1 MGFNSTGTTL
11 TLTAKLT
18 PMGRQKLVSTN
29 NALIKTFSLGDSDA
43 NYYTN
48 LTLGTG
54 QVPNSSG
61 SIGVNNTVSN
71 GTTQPI
77 SLKSTLIVNATG
89 ITRKPVSSQSIN
101 ILSEKVYLGQT
112 TLSSTGLT
120 QNVINRNDVTTDPL
134 VNLMYSFSLPLN
146 SNDDSI
152 YTGVTY
158 SSGGY
163 SDTAFSGIPTEK
175 VLVIGINENNYGE
188 MIDGKT
194 VNVKVTTSA
203 NTFNIYSTYQGNLT
217 AAATL
222 DVLDYDTHEPQTEYG
237 QNVVMLFS
245 DEIMK
250 PNGGDASLSWATG
263 YNTNKPFSLN
273 NKKTFN
279 LQTNINLGTVA
290 DKPVGIAFLDK
301 GFIVITDKTIVD
313 SFDPITSLSGT
324 EVSFNSSSTNVFQSV
339 TCIADRGEFG
349 ATTNPTF
356 EGDDLPRISEIGL
369 YDEQGNLIA
378 IAKSDR
384 HITKNIN
391 EFLAM
396 GIKII
401 L

>member
-1 MGFNSTGTTL
+1 MGFNNTSTAL

-18 PMGRQKLVSTN
+18 PIGRQRLVSTN

-43 NYYTN
+43 NYHTN
-48 LTLGTG
+48 LTLASG

-61 SIGVNNTVSN
+61 SIGVNNSISN

-101 ILSEKVYLGQT
+101 ILTEKIYLGQT

-120 QNVINRNDVTTDPL
+120 QNVVNRNDITTDPL
-134 VNLMYSFSLPLN
+134 VNLLYSFSLPLN

-152 YTGVTY
+152 FTGVTY

-163 SDTAFSGIPTEK
+163 SDTAFSGIATEK
-175 VLVIGINENNYGE
+175 ILVIGINENNYGE
-188 MIDGKT
+188 MIDGKSI
-194 VNVKVTTSA
+194 NVKITTSA

-217 AAATL
+217 PAATL
-222 DVLDYDTHEPQTEYG
+222 DVLDYDTHEPQTEFG

-245 DEIMK
+245 DEILK
-250 PNGGDASLSWATG
+250 PNGGNPSLSWSTG
-263 YNTNKPFSLN
+263 YNTNKPFTLN
-273 NKKTFN
+273 GKRTFN
-279 LQTNINLGTVA
+279 LQTNNNLGTVA
-290 DKPVGIAFLDK
+290 DKPVGIAYLDK

-313 SFDPITSLSGT
+313 SFNPMTSLSGT
-324 EVSFNSSSTNVFQSV
+324 EVSLNSSSTNVFQSV

-349 ATTNPTF
+349 STTNPTF

-369 YDEQGNLIA
+369 YDEAGNLIA

>member
-1 MGFNSTGTTL
+1 MGFNSTATTL

-18 PMGRQKLVSTN
+18 PLGRQRLVSTN

-43 NYYTN
+43 NYYTK

-61 SIGVNNTVSN
+61 AIGVNNTVSN

-77 SLKSTLIVNATG
+77 SLKTTLIVNATG
-89 ITRKPVSSQSIN
+89 ATRKPVSSQSVN
-101 ILSEKVYLGQT
+101 VLSEKVYLGQT
-112 TLSSTGLT
+112 TLGPTGLT

-134 VNLMYSFSLPLN
+134 VNLLYSFSLPLN
-146 SNDDSI
+146 ANDDSI

-158 SSGGY
+158 ANGGY
-163 SDTAFSGIPTEK
+163 TNTAFSGIATEK
-175 VLVIGINENNYGE
+175 VLVIGINQNNFGE
-188 MIDGKT
+188 MIDGKSIHIT
-194 VNVKVTTSA
+194 LPTTA
-203 NTFNIYSTYQGNLT
+203 GTFNIYSTFQDNLT
-217 AAATL
+217 ATAVL
-222 DVLDYDTHEPQTEYG
+222 DALDYDTHEPQTEYG

-245 DEIMK
+245 DEILK
-250 PNGGDASLSWATG
+250 PNGGDTSLSWATG
-263 YNTNKPFSLN
+263 YNTNKPFTLN
-273 NKKTFN
+273 GKRAFN

-290 DKPVGIAFLDK
+290 DKPVGIAYLDK
-301 GFIVITDKTIVD
+301 GFMVITDKTIVN
-313 SFDPITSLSGT
+313 SFDSALFSGAS
-324 EVSFNSSSTNVFQSV
+324 VSFNSSSTNIYQSI

-349 ATTNPTF
+349 STTNPTF
-356 EGDDLPRISEIGL
+356 EGNDVPRISEIGL
-369 YDEQGNLIA
+369 YDDAGNLIA

-396 GIKII
+396 GVKII

>member
-1 MGFNSTGTTL
+1 MGFNKTTTAL

-18 PMGRQKLVSTN
+18 PIGRQKLISTN

-48 LTLGTG
+48 LTLLSG

-61 SIGVNNTVSN
+61 SVGVNNTVSN

-77 SLKSTLIVNATG
+77 SLKTTLIVNATG
-89 ITRKPVSSQSIN
+89 ATRKPVSSQSVN
-101 ILSEKVYLGQT
+101 VLSEKIYLGQT
-112 TLSSTGLT
+112 TLGSTGLT

-134 VNLMYSFSLPLN
+134 VNLLYSFSLPLN

-158 SSGGY
+158 ASGGY
-163 SDTAFSGIPTEK
+163 SNTAFSGIATEK
-175 VLVIGINENNYGE
+175 VLVIGINQDNFGE
-188 MIDGKT
+188 MIDGKSI
-194 VNVKVTTSA
+194 NVVLPTSGG
-203 NTFNIYSTYQGNLT
+203 TFNIYSTFQGNLT
-217 AAATL
+217 ATATL
-222 DVLDYDTHEPQTEYG
+222 DVLDYDTHEPQTEFG

-245 DEIMK
+245 DDILK
-250 PNGGDASLSWATG
+250 PNGGDSALSWATG
-263 YNTNKPFSLN
+263 YNTNKPFTLN
-273 NKKTFN
+273 GKRTFN
-279 LQTNINLGTVA
+279 LQTNGNLGTVA
-290 DKPVGIAFLDK
+290 DKPIGIAYLDK

-313 SFDPITSLSGT
+313 NYTPALFSGIS
-324 EVSFNSSSTNVFQSV
+324 VSFNSSSTNIYQSI

-349 ATTNPTF
+349 STTNPTF
-356 EGDDLPRISEIGL
+356 EGDDVPRISEIGL
-369 YDEQGNLIA
+369 YDDAGNLIA

-396 GIKII
+396 GVKII

>member
-1 MGFNSTGTTL
+1 MGFNSTATTL

-18 PMGRQKLVSTN
+18 PLGRQKLVSTN

-61 SIGVNNTVSN
+61 TIGVNNTISN

-77 SLKSTLIVNATG
+77 SLKTTLIVNATG
-89 ITRKPVSSQSIN
+89 VTRKQVSSQSVN
-101 ILSEKVYLGQT
+101 ILTEKIELGQAT
-112 TLSSTGLT
+112 IGSTGLT
-120 QNVINRNDVTTDPL
+120 QNIINRNDVTTDPM
-134 VNLMYSFSLPLN
+134 VNLLYSFSLPLN
-146 SNDDSI
+146 ANDDSI

-158 SSGGY
+158 TNGGY
-163 SDTAFSGIPTEK
+163 SDTAFSGIATEK
-175 VLVIGINENNYGE
+175 VLVIGINQNNYGE
-188 MIDGKT
+188 MIDGKSI
-194 VNVKVTTSA
+194 NVTLPTTA
-203 NTFNIYSTYQGNLT
+203 GTFNIFSTFQGNLT
-217 AAATL
+217 SAATL
-222 DVLDYDTHEPQTEYG
+222 DVLEYDKHEAQTEYG

-245 DEIMK
+245 DEILK
-250 PNGGDASLSWATG
+250 PNGGDTTLSWATG
-263 YNTNKPFSLN
+263 YNTNKPFTLN
-273 NKKTFN
+273 GKRLFN

-290 DKPVGIAFLDK
+290 DKPVGIAYLDK
-301 GFIVITDKTIVD
+301 GFVVITDQTIVNG
-313 SFDPITSLSGT
+313 FDATLFSGAS
-324 EVSFNSSSTNVFQSV
+324 VSFNSSSTNIYQSI

-349 ATTNPTF
+349 STTNPTF
-356 EGDDLPRISEIGL
+356 EGNDVPRISEIGL
-369 YDEQGNLIA
+369 YDDAGNLIA

-396 GIKII
+396 GVKII

>member
-1 MGFNSTGTTL
+1 
-11 TLTAKLT
+11 
-18 PMGRQKLVSTN
+18 
-29 NALIKTFSLGDSDA
+29 
-43 NYYTN
+43 
-48 LTLGTG
+48 
-54 QVPNSSG
+54 
-61 SIGVNNTVSN
+61 
-71 GTTQPI
+71 
-77 SLKSTLIVNATG
+77 
-89 ITRKPVSSQSIN
+89 
-101 ILSEKVYLGQT
+101 
-112 TLSSTGLT
+112 
-120 QNVINRNDVTTDPL
+120 
-134 VNLMYSFSLPLN
+134 
-146 SNDDSI
+146 
-152 YTGVTY
+152 
-158 SSGGY
+158 
-163 SDTAFSGIPTEK
+163 
-175 VLVIGINENNYGE
+175 

>member
-250 PNGGDASLSWATG
+250 PNGGDSSLSWATG